1 MQSISQRAEHKAHL
15 LGIGL
20 TEDHDKEIL
29 QRIES
34 ITSKEIKDAA
44 NRYLKT
50 ADAISMLRPPD
61 LVSLDEVGVI
71 IGIRPNNLLEVKFRR
86 GNFLIPS
93 ERLKIVGADD

>member
-1 MQSISQRAEHKAHL
+1 MEFLVGEKVS
-15 LGIGL
+15 
-20 TEDHDKEIL
+20 L
-29 QRIES
+29 QVPLP
-34 ITSKEIKDAA
+34 
-44 NRYLKT
+44 YLKT

-93 ERLKIVGADD
+93 ERLKISGVDD